1 MLATGTISLL
11 AACKFCL
18 TGQRLAVARHQIRVS
33 IGHLKT
39 LAEVWVQAQRSLSEI
54 QTIAREMLGQQT
66 SQRKDVQLLK
76 TSDRPDAHKPA
87 FEAMAGVHQNSAS
100 DFFPQSSIEGLH
112 AYFDLSDF
120 CGDQTWVTE
129 C

>member
-1 MLATGTISLL
+1 M
-11 AACKFCL
+11 
-18 TGQRLAVARHQIRVS
+18 S

-66 SQRKDVQLLK
+66 SQRKNVQIFDI
-76 TSDRPDAHKPA
+76 SDKPDAHKPA
-87 FEAMAGVHQNSAS
+87 FEAMVGMYQNSTS
-100 DFFPQSSIEGLH
+100 DFFPQSSMEGLN

-120 CGDQTWVTE
+120 CGDQTWVGE